1 MKTFYEPGF
10 LLEVPPAPEST
21 TVKTFPTADGQG
33 KIFWNQE
40 QLGFHI
46 LKLPDIATI
55 QGIVEKAVQEILR
68 VQWEQT
74 IVPLPPPDQKFTRGA
89 RSAWIDGQ
97 FGTEPPFWHRPV
109 TEREALLRAHCPRTV
124 QEAVERTQVL
134 WLTSRGNVSAITP
147 SENGITDPRVWLSH
161 FYGLFWQMFH
171 RKEKEARG
179 IVGRQPPSH
188 LKGRWALPVIVAC
201 ELRTR
206 GYVLGQQDM
215 LTHISRF
222 LGAAERDNNEALVEH
237 IRAYLPTMS
246 RRMVEDFRRDG
257 RTNGMADSTWTKIA
271 NRSMDLGF
279 GTSLSTENDISWE
292 FADTFRTPSPNLYYT
307 HSAQVTGWLRD
318 KALANGGGKRSIETQ
333 EDPFMA
339 ILEPYRSSVPKWVAL
354 LSEYRKTIVV
364 KKAREKGR
372 SYLDLLDWVAEDE
385 SRHDPMLIRRDQ
397 IRNDQNRDAPTLHKK
412 IREMDVISKSKNALL
427 NAYFSLFDYVS
438 LKDPSFR
445 NPIFIKLDGFS
456 RQIGERSSIGKT
468 YRKRIPS
475 YVLEDFKTFLV
486 TPTED
491 GGFRWGDWVS
501 EQERIIING
510 QSVFCPLRP
519 AILAMLAAW
528 PLRINQVSWLD
539 SGELD
544 EISFDH
550 SAGRFT
556 PHSGGVPGRR
566 MGVVQ
571 PALDDAFDESHR
583 LDLLVAINKRPL
595 GEPSEYTIPYMDERT
610 LWVIRQVR
618 EWQIQYGTSP
628 QLVREAD
635 APYDNAIA
643 QDDTA
648 RELMPEICPL
658 FRDPTHR
665 GLFPPSYGRMKG
677 FWSSAC
683 LAYDHHN
690 AEWKNP
696 KTGRVQKRK
705 GWPQLSKEVEKDESV
720 SRKAKNRVI
729 VALQSATKI
738 RYRYDLY
745 SLKVGGVSHLID
757 RGIPLAIVSA
767 MAGHKTLSMTLRYFV
782 LDRTVWREKL
792 SKLAKEDRNLQMRPA
807 EIETRLRDIS
817 SHQEWLLG
825 NSDGAFT
832 ALQHAVAEGR
842 NFTISTT
849 GICPGTRCEEGLRLK
864 RVKSDGENRSGVVPG
879 SLCGLCD
886 FRVYGPPFLLGLA
899 KEFNE
904 TLYTLSEL
912 ASQQQKLRTQ
922 QRELEAADR
931 SDEAIVCRN
940 EDEELTRR
948 AEPDCAHAARLYEM
962 ITECVQ
968 MAEKAGAVGSGLQPA
983 LLAQKPSARPMVEA
997 VGNFEQWREILEMAE
1012 VMPATKSLIPD
1023 QVGARFQNK
1032 LMGVLAR
1039 NGAEPFLAVL
1049 PSEMARR
1056 ASLDFAALLE
1066 RAVPSSD
1073 DREAVFEGRR
1083 LLSEVG
1089 VDEDKFR
1096 TGTKLLERKYSV
1108 QTANRLTAPTT
1119 RQLSEPSTD
1128 QSTNQN
1134 ST

>member
-1 MKTFYEPGF
+1 MKNFYEPGF
-10 LLEVPPAPEST
+10 LLEVPSAPEST
-21 TVKTFPTADGQG
+21 AVKSFPTADGQG
-33 KIFWNQE
+33 KIFWNPE

-55 QGIVEKAVQEILR
+55 QAIVEKAVREILH

-74 IVPLPPPDQKFTRGA
+74 IVSLPPPDQRFTRGA
-89 RSAWIDGQ
+89 RGTWIDSQ
-97 FGTEPPFWHRPV
+97 FGIHPPFWQRPIA
-109 TEREALLRAHCPRTV
+109 EREALLKPYCPRTV

-134 WLTSRGNVSAITP
+134 WLTTRGNVSAITP
-147 SENGITDPRVWLSH
+147 SENGITDPRVWLGH
-161 FYGLFWQMFH
+161 FYGLFWQMLH
-171 RKEKEARG
+171 WKEKEARG
-179 IVGRQPPSH
+179 IEGRQAPSP
-188 LKGRWALPVIVAC
+188 LKGRWALPVTVASH
-201 ELRTR
+201 LRTQ

-222 LGAAERDNNEALVEH
+222 LSAAGRDNNEALVKH
-237 IRAYLPTMS
+237 IRGYLPAMS
-246 RRMVEDFRRDG
+246 RCMVEEIRADG

-279 GTSLSTENDISWE
+279 CTSLSTTNDISWE
-292 FADTFRTPSPNLYYT
+292 FADTFRTPSENLYYT

-339 ILEPYRSSVPKWVAL
+339 LLAPYRSSVPKWFDL
-354 LSEYRKTIVV
+354 LGEYRKTIVV
-364 KKAREKGR
+364 KKAREKAR

-385 SRHDPMLIRRDQ
+385 SRHDPVLIRRIQ
-397 IRNDQNRDAPTLHKK
+397 IRDDQDRDAPTLHKK

-427 NAYFSLFDYVS
+427 NAYYGLFDFVA
-438 LKDPSFR
+438 LKEPHFQ

-456 RQIGERSSIGKT
+456 RQVGERSSIGKT

-475 YVLEDFKTFLV
+475 YVLEDFKSFLV
-486 TPTED
+486 TPVEG
-491 GGFRWGDWVS
+491 GGFRWGDWVA
-501 EQERIIING
+501 EQERIIIKG
-510 QSVFCPLRP
+510 QAVFCPLRP
-519 AILAMLAAW
+519 AILALLAAW

-539 SGELD
+539 SGEMD
-544 EISFDH
+544 EIRFDDTTRRFSS
-550 SAGRFT
+550 SA
-556 PHSGGVPGRR
+556 SGMPGRR
-566 MGVVQ
+566 MGVIQ

-583 LDLLVAINKRPL
+583 LDFLVAINKRPL
-595 GEPSEYTIPYMDERT
+595 GEPSEYTIPYLDERT
-610 LWVIRQVR
+610 LWIVQQVKD
-618 EWQIQYGTSP
+618 WQTRHGSP
-628 QLVREAD
+628 AQLVREAD

-643 QDDTA
+643 QDETA

-696 KTGRVQKRK
+696 KTGRVEVRK
-705 GWPQLSKEVEKDESV
+705 GWPQLSKEVEKEENV

-782 LDRTVWREKL
+782 LDRTVWRQKL
-792 SKLAKEDRNLQMRPA
+792 SKLANDDHNLQMRPA
-807 EIETRLRDIS
+807 EIETRLRDVS
-817 SHQEWLLG
+817 THQDWLLG
-825 NSDGAFT
+825 NSDSAFT

-922 QRELEAADR
+922 QRDLEAAGR

-968 MAEKAGAVGSGLQPA
+968 MAEKAGPVGSGLQPA

-1012 VMPATKSLIPD
+1012 VMPATKSLVPD

-1049 PSEMARR
+1049 PAEMARK

-1096 TGTKLLERKYSV
+1096 TGAALLGQKYDV
-1108 QTANRLTAPTT
+1108 RAANRLAAPPAK
-1119 RQLSEPSTD
+1119 QLPGPSQIN
-1128 QSTNQN
+1128 QS
-1134 ST
+1134 